1 LICLKGEDAATTL
14 LTQIKYRRPS
24 APRLNES
31 TRSGAG
37 EDVQF
42 DSGSEIHGASVDA
55 LQLEA
60 RTLQAQVSGMIHHPL
75 NGVLPTLIVR
85 LITIIIRSVKK
96 PAAAAAAHS
105 TQGSRD

>member
-1 LICLKGEDAATTL
+1 MFNSSELREELQSLKSDT
-14 LTQIKYRRPS
+14 S
-24 APRLNES
+24 RL
-31 TRSGAG
+31 
-37 EDVQF
+37 F